1 MFRFE
6 DPIYLWLL
14 VLIPILALV
23 RFVTFRSR
31 KKKLRKFG
39 DPELLKQL
47 MPDVSRF
54 RPSVKFWI
62 LQAALAL
69 LIIMLARPQMGTK
82 ISQEKRT
89 GIETIIALDIS
100 NSMRAEDIVPSRL
113 DRSKMMVEN
122 LVDHFTNDKIGLI
135 VFAGDAFIQL
145 PITSDYVSAKMFLSS
160 IDPSM
165 IATQGT
171 DIAAA
176 INMAASS
183 FTQEEGIGKAIIVIT
198 DGEDHEGGAI
208 EAAEAAKKKGMR
220 VYVLGVGSTNGAPI
234 PIPGTGDYMK
244 DNTGNTV
251 MSALNEDMCKQL
263 AAAGGGVYIHVE
275 NNSAAQQQLDNE
287 LDKLAKKET
296 STTVYSDYDEQFQ
309 AFGLL
314 ALLLLIIE
322 ICILDRRNPLLKRL
336 SLFKRGERSVV
347 RGERIP
353 HARLILF
360 AVISLTSSLFPL
372 TSANAQTDRQ
382 YIRQGNKQF
391 AAGNYAD
398 AEVSYRKAVEKN
410 ARNPQ
415 AAYNLGN
422 ALMAQKKD
430 SAAVAQ
436 FEGAAKLETNPMRKY
451 QAYHNIGVICQQHKM
466 YGEAIEA
473 YKNALR
479 LNPNDD
485 ETRYNLVLCKHQQKK
500 QQQNQQNQQQKQDQQ
515 KKDDKQD
522 QQQKQQDQKQDKQ
535 DQQQKPQEQKSQMS
549 KENAEQLLNAAIQN
563 EKQTQERMKK
573 AQQQPQRRN
582 IEKNW

>member
-23 RFVTFRSR
+23 RFVSYRNQ
-31 KKKLRKFG
+31 KKRLHKFG
-39 DPELLKQL
+39 EPQLLKNL

-54 RPSVKFWI
+54 RPSVKFWV

-69 LIIMLARPQMGTK
+69 LILMLARPQMGTK
-82 ISQEKRT
+82 ISHEKRT

-113 DRSKMMVEN
+113 DRSKMMIEH

-135 VFAGDAFIQL
+135 VFAGDAFVQL

-165 IATQGT
+165 MATQGT

-176 INMAASS
+176 IDMATNS

-198 DGEDHEGGAI
+198 DGEDHEGGALQ
-208 EAAEAAKKKGMR
+208 AAEAARKKGMC
-220 VYVLGVGSTNGAPI
+220 VFVLGVGSAQGAPI

-251 MSALNEDMCKQL
+251 MSALNEDMCRQV
-263 AAAGGGVYIHVE
+263 AQAGGGAYIHVE
-275 NNSAAQQQLDNE
+275 NNSAAQQRLDNE

-309 AFGLL
+309 AFGIL
-314 ALLLLIIE
+314 ALLLLILE
-322 ICILDRRNPLLKRL
+322 ICILDRRNPLLKRI
-336 SLFKRGERSVV
+336 SFFGTRKSVV
-347 RGERIP
+347 TIF
-353 HARLILF
+353 LLMITVSTF
-360 AVISLTSSLFPL
+360 
-372 TSANAQTDRQ
+372 AQTDRQ
-382 YIRQGNKQF
+382 YLRQGNKQF
-391 AAGNYAD
+391 NAGDYAN
-398 AEVSYRKAVEKN
+398 AEVSYRKALEKN
-410 ARNPQ
+410 PRNPQ
-415 AAYNLGN
+415 AIYNLGN

-430 SAAVAQ
+430 SASIEQ
-436 FEGAAKLETNPMRKY
+436 FQNAAKLETNPLRKY
-451 QAYHNIGVICQQHKM
+451 QSFHNIGVICQSHKM

-473 YKNALR
+473 YKSALR
-479 LNPNDD
+479 LNPDDD
-485 ETRYNLVLCKHQQKK
+485 ETRYNLVLCKHQK
-500 QQQNQQNQQQKQDQQ
+500 QKQD
-515 KKDDKQD
+515 KNKQD
-522 QQQKQQDQKQDKQ
+522 QQQNKNDQKKDDQKEQQQQDQKKQDKQ
-535 DQQQKPQEQKSQMS
+535 QEKPKPQMS
-549 KENAEQLLNAAIQN
+549 KDNAEQLLNAAMQQ
-563 EKQTQERMKK
+563 EKQTQDRLKK

-582 IEKNW
+582 ILKNW

>member
-23 RFVTFRSR
+23 RFVTYRNQ
-31 KKKLRKFG
+31 KKRLRKFG
-39 DPELLKQL
+39 DLKLLKAL
-47 MPDVSRF
+47 MPDVSHF
-54 RPSVKFWI
+54 RPRVKFW
-62 LQAALAL
+62 LLLAALAL
-69 LIIMLARPQMGTK
+69 LIVMLARPQMGTK

-100 NSMRAEDIVPSRL
+100 NSMLAEDIVPSRL

-135 VFAGDAFIQL
+135 VFAGDAFVQL

-165 IATQGT
+165 MATQGT
-171 DIAAA
+171 DIATA
-176 INMAASS
+176 INMAVSS
-183 FTQEEGIGKAIIVIT
+183 FTQEEGIGKAVIVIT
-198 DGEDHEGGAI
+198 DGEDHEGGAL
-208 EAAEAAKKKGMR
+208 EAAEEAKKKGMS
-220 VYVLGVGSTNGAPI
+220 VYVLGVGSTQGAPI

-251 MSALNEDMCKQL
+251 MSALNEEMCRQV
-263 AAAGGGVYIHVE
+263 AQAGGGVYIHVE

-287 LDKLAKKET
+287 LDKLSKKET
-296 STTVYSDYDEQFQ
+296 STTVYSDFDEQFQ
-309 AFGLL
+309 AFGIL

-322 ICILDRRNPLLKRL
+322 ICIFDRRTPLLQNL
-336 SLFKRGERSVV
+336 SLFSKKKVV
-347 RGERIP
+347 TLMLLLV
-353 HARLILF
+353 AMS
-360 AVISLTSSLFPL
+360 IS
-372 TSANAQTDRQ
+372 AQTDRQ

-391 AAGNYAD
+391 NAGDYPN

-410 ARNPQ
+410 PKNPQ
-415 AAYNLGN
+415 AVYNLGN

-430 SAAVAQ
+430 SAAIEQ
-436 FEGAAKLETNPMRKY
+436 FQNASKLETNPLRKY
-451 QAYHNIGVICQQHKM
+451 QSFHNMGVICQSHKM

-479 LNPNDD
+479 LNPADD
-485 ETRYNLVLCKHQQKK
+485 ETRYNLILCKHEKEK
-500 QQQNQQNQQQKQDQQ
+500 QDQNKQNQDQNKQDQKQDDKKDQQKQDQN
-515 KKDDKQD
+515 KDKDKQD
-522 QQQKQQDQKQDKQ
+522 QKKEEP
-535 DQQQKPQEQKSQMS
+535 KPQMS
-549 KENAEQLLNAAIQN
+549 KDNAEQLLNAAMQQ
-563 EKQTQERMKK
+563 EKQTQDRLKK

-582 IEKNW
+582 ILKNW

>member
-23 RFVTFRSR
+23 RFILYRNQ
-31 KKKLRKFG
+31 KKRLRKFG
-39 DPELLKQL
+39 DPKLLKHL

-54 RPSVKFWI
+54 RPVVKFWL
-62 LQAALAL
+62 LQAALFL
-69 LIIMLARPQMGTK
+69 LIVMLARPQLGTK

-100 NSMRAEDIVPSRL
+100 NSMLAEDIVPSRL

-135 VFAGDAFIQL
+135 VFAGDAFVQL

-165 IATQGT
+165 MATQGT

-176 INMAASS
+176 IDMATNS
-183 FTQEEGIGKAIIVIT
+183 FTQEEEIGKAIIVIT
-198 DGEDHEGGAI
+198 DGEDHEGGALQ
-208 EAAEAAKKKGMR
+208 AAEAAKKKGMR
-220 VYVLGVGSTNGAPI
+220 VYVLGVGSPQGAPI

-251 MSALNEDMCKQL
+251 MSALNEEMCKEV
-263 AAAGGGVYIHVE
+263 AAAGGGAYIHVE
-275 NNSAAQQQLDNE
+275 NNSSAQKQLDNE
-287 LDKLAKKET
+287 LDKLSKKET

-309 AFGLL
+309 AFGIL
-314 ALLLLIIE
+314 ALLLLILE
-322 ICILDRRNPLLKRL
+322 ICIFDRRNPLLKNL
-336 SLFKRGERSVV
+336 SLFGKRKVTAVFLLMVV
-347 RGERIP
+347 VG
-353 HARLILF
+353 
-360 AVISLTSSLFPL
+360 VS
-372 TSANAQTDRQ
+372 AQTDRQ

-391 AAGNYAD
+391 NAGDYPN

-410 ARNPQ
+410 PKNPQ
-415 AAYNLGN
+415 AVYNLGN
-422 ALMAQKKD
+422 ALLAQKKD
-430 SAAVAQ
+430 SAAVEQ
-436 FEGAAKLETNPMRKY
+436 FQSAANLETNPLRKY
-451 QAYHNIGVICQQHKM
+451 QSFHNIGVICQSHKM

-479 LNPNDD
+479 LNPADD
-485 ETRYNLVLCKHQQKK
+485 ETRYNLVLCQHQKQKQDQNK
-500 QQQNQQNQQQKQDQQ
+500 QNQQQNKNDQNKDDKKDQQKQDQNKDQ
-515 KKDDKQD
+515 DKKD
-522 QQQKQQDQKQDKQ
+522 KQQE
-535 DQQQKPQEQKSQMS
+535 QKPQMS
-549 KENAEQLLNAAIQN
+549 KDNAEQLLNAAMQQ
-563 EKQTQERMKK
+563 EKQTQDRLKK

-582 IEKNW
+582 ILKNW

>member
-23 RFVTFRSR
+23 RFVTYRNQ
-31 KKKLRKFG
+31 KKRLRKFG
-39 DPELLKQL
+39 DLKLLKAL
-47 MPDVSRF
+47 MPDVSHF
-54 RPSVKFWI
+54 RPRVKFW
-62 LQAALAL
+62 LLLVALAL
-69 LIIMLARPQMGTK
+69 LIVMLARPQMGTK

-100 NSMRAEDIVPSRL
+100 NSMLAEDIVPSRL

-135 VFAGDAFIQL
+135 VFAGDAFVQL

-165 IATQGT
+165 MATQGT
-171 DIAAA
+171 DIATA
-176 INMAASS
+176 INMAVSS
-183 FTQEEGIGKAIIVIT
+183 FTQEEGIGKAVIVIT
-198 DGEDHEGGAI
+198 DGEDHEGGAL
-208 EAAEAAKKKGMR
+208 EAAEEAKKKGMS
-220 VYVLGVGSTNGAPI
+220 VYVLGVGSTQGAPI

-251 MSALNEDMCKQL
+251 MSALNEEMCRQV
-263 AAAGGGVYIHVE
+263 AQAGGGVYIHVE

-287 LDKLAKKET
+287 LDKLSKKET
-296 STTVYSDYDEQFQ
+296 STTVYSDFDEQFQ
-309 AFGLL
+309 AFGIL

-322 ICILDRRNPLLKRL
+322 ICIFDRRNPLLKNL
-336 SLFKRGERSVV
+336 SLFSKKKVAAVLLLLVAMSV
-347 RGERIP
+347 
-353 HARLILF
+353 
-360 AVISLTSSLFPL
+360 S
-372 TSANAQTDRQ
+372 AQTDRQ

-391 AAGNYAD
+391 NAGDYPN

-410 ARNPQ
+410 PKNPQ
-415 AAYNLGN
+415 AVYNLGN

-430 SAAVAQ
+430 SAAIEQ
-436 FEGAAKLETNPMRKY
+436 FQNASKLETNPLRKY
-451 QAYHNIGVICQQHKM
+451 QSFHNIGVICQSHKM

-479 LNPNDD
+479 LNPADD
-485 ETRYNLVLCKHQQKK
+485 ETRYNLILCKHEKEK
-500 QQQNQQNQQQKQDQQ
+500 QDQNKQNQDQNKQDQKQDDKKDQQKQDQN
-515 KKDDKQD
+515 KDKDKQD
-522 QQQKQQDQKQDKQ
+522 QKKEEP
-535 DQQQKPQEQKSQMS
+535 KPQMS
-549 KENAEQLLNAAIQN
+549 KDNAEQLLNAAMQQ
-563 EKQTQERMKK
+563 EKQTQDRLKK

-582 IEKNW
+582 ILKNW